1 MCCRQCM
8 YTYVCP
14 SSSLHNNFVRVYLHA
29 AAFSGGRSARSRGGS
44 TAGRATAA
52 AAAAQP
58 KPAVSETAG
67 KGTVP
72 RGLGSLGLPGT
83 SAQSTA
89 PSALTRQPV
98 PDSPLSGLQDQPGQP
113 SPTGDFSDSLL

>member
-1 MCCRQCM
+1 ML
-8 YTYVCP
+8 Y
-14 SSSLHNNFVRVYLHA
+14 A

-44 TAGRATAA
+44 TAGRAAA
-52 AAAAQP
+52 AGAAAQP
-58 KPAVSETAG
+58 KPAVSESAG

-89 PSALTRQPV
+89 PSALTGQSV
-98 PDSPLSGLQDQPGQP
+98 PDAPLSGLQDQPIQP
-113 SPTGDFSDSLL
+113 PPAGDFFDSLLCSHLRSGYGQWRVIG